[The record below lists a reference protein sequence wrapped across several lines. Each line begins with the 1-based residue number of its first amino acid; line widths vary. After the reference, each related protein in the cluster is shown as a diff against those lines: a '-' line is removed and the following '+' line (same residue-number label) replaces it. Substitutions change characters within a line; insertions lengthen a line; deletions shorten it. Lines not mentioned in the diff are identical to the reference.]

1 MRRMRERELPAVETS
16 FSTMTRSLQEMAT
29 AALELR
35 ARLLTEGKDPL
46 MGVFHIT
53 QEERS
58 WLQLE
63 PASSVVL
70 ERTQLTGEPLRLC
83 GLLVKLV

>member
-1 MRRMRERELPAVETS
+1 
-16 FSTMTRSLQEMAT
+16 MAT

-46 MGVFHIT
+46 LGVFHIT